1 MNKHIKTDSAIGR
14 RQFLAGLG
22 GAATLARTGFPSSAA
37 GADASTLRPKNFVL
51 IMTDQQ
57 HFDTIAAGGCSHV
70 VTPAMDRL
78 RANGVSFDISCCAN
92 PVCSPARSSILT
104 GRASS
109 ETGVYTNGLPI
120 RPGIPNIGEWFSTQT
135 DFDRV
140 YSGKWH
146 VPEPSSLEIAGFNV
160 ISTMRNLQG
169 NLSDPCI
176 ARACEGYIRNRDD
189 DKPFVMMAS
198 FQQPHDIHG
207 WVNHNW
213 IEPDSP
219 RFPQLNS
226 QLPEL
231 PANFNYDKKEP
242 EAARIVRKTDL
253 NGGPGSWSERHW
265 RYYRWSY
272 YRQVEMVDAE
282 IGRVLDALDDAGI
295 ANETMV
301 VFTSDHGE
309 GLGHHQM
316 VFKNCLYDEGVK
328 VPLIVSWPAG
338 LPRGAI
344 DTDHP
349 VCGYDIVP
357 TLCDYAG
364 IDLPEDVVGRSLRP
378 LLEGDGKNFREGI
391 VSELVLNKGRMVRT
405 QRHKYIVCHD
415 DPVEQLF
422 DMESDPGETVNQIDN
437 PDYATVLRCHRAM
450 LAQWEL
456 ALTPAPDTPD
466 VEAWTRQL
474 ASWKSSIEE
483 HPEETAS

>member
-1 MNKHIKTDSAIGR
+1 MDEASNGLRAISR

-22 GAATLARTGFPSSAA
+22 GAATLA
-37 GADASTLRPKNFVL
+37 ASGQTLRVGNNAGPRPSPKNFVIIL
-51 IMTDQQ
+51 TDQQ
-57 HFDTIAAGGCSHV
+57 HFDTIGAAGCPYV

-78 RANGVSFDISCCAN
+78 RANGMSFNISYSSN
-92 PVCSPARSSILT
+92 PLCSPARSSILS
-104 GRASS
+104 GRTSS
-109 ETGVYTNGLPI
+109 ETGVFTNGLPI
-120 RPGIPNIGEWFSTQT
+120 RPGIPNIGEWFFAHT
-135 DFDRV
+135 DFETV

-146 VPEPSSLEIAGFNV
+146 VPEPSALKIPGFKV

-169 NLSDPCI
+169 NASDPCI
-176 ARACEGYIRNRDD
+176 ARACEGYIRNRSD
-189 DKPFVMMAS
+189 DKPFIMVAS

-213 IEPDSP
+213 TEPDVP
-219 RFPQLNS
+219 RFPQLDS

-231 PANFNYDKKEP
+231 PANFNYDTKEP
-242 EAARIVRKTDL
+242 EAARIVRKTDP

-282 IGRVLDALDDAGI
+282 IGRVLDALDEAGI
-295 ANETMV
+295 TEETMV
-301 VFTSDHGE
+301 IFTSDHGE

-316 VFKNCLYDEGVK
+316 VFKNFLYDAAVK

-344 DTDHP
+344 DTEHP

-364 IDLPEDVVGRSLRP
+364 IDLPEDVVGRSLKP
-378 LLEGDGKNFREGI
+378 LLEGDGENSREGI

-422 DMESDPGETVNQIDN
+422 DMDSDPGEIVNQIDN
-437 PDYATVLRCHRAM
+437 PDYETVLRRHKAL
-450 LAQWEL
+450 LAQWEKT
-456 ALTPAPDTPD
+456 LTPAPDTPNRED
-466 VEAWTRQL
+466 WTRRI
-474 ASWKSSIEE
+474 ADWKL
-483 HPEETAS
+483 